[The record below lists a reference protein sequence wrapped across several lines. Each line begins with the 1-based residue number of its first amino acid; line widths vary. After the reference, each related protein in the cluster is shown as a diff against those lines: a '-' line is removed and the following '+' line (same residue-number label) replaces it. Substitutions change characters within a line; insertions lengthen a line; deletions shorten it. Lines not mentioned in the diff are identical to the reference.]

1 MLTTRSRTPAIAAA
15 LALGAVVLTTAC
27 NAATPPPS
35 GSSSTSMASTTP
47 TSATTPTSTTSTSS
61 QEEATTLAEQMVR
74 TYFRT
79 KDESLFD
86 PTKFSKDHYKMVA
99 ISSELTNLRNLHGAA
114 VSQKLKQIGYTQV
127 VTASNPRVD
136 LANKP
141 KSNPPEIPTVQF
153 DVCYDVS
160 KVNIV
165 DASGKS
171 VVPADR
177 PGRGIMLVGVS
188 NYSYPDAAQWRVS
201 FTKVQE
207 GKKC

>member
-1 MLTTRSRTPAIAAA
+1 MLMTRSRTTVIAVA
-15 LALGAVVLTTAC
+15 LALGAIVLTTAC
-27 NAATPPPS
+27 TAAPSPS
-35 GSSSTSMASTTP
+35 GSSSTSMPSKTP
-47 TSATTPTSTTSTSS
+47 SSATTPTGRTSTSS
-61 QEEATTLAEQMVR
+61 QEEATVLAEQMVR

-86 PTKFSKDHYKMVA
+86 PTKFSEDDYKAVA

-114 VSQKLKQIGYTQV
+114 VSQKLKQIGYTNV
-127 VTASNPRVD
+127 VAASNPRVD

-171 VVPADR
+171 VVPAGR

-188 NYSYPDAAQWRVS
+188 NYSYPDTAQWRVS